1 MKPLAGVKTEKAPK
15 AIGPYSQAVLAG
27 PFLFVSGQLA
37 IDPITNKLT
46 GANIEEQTLQVLK
59 NIEAILAEQ
68 GLTFE
73 NVVKSEV
80 FLKNMN
86 DFNGMNRIY
95 SEKFIYDIKPARQAV
110 EVAKLPLDGLVEI
123 SCIAFVPARS

>member
-1 MKPLAGVKTEKAPK
+1 MKLLAEVKTEKAPK
-15 AIGPYSQAVLAG
+15 ALGPYSQAVLAG

-46 GANIEEQTLQVLK
+46 GTNIEEQTLQVLK
-59 NIEAILAEQ
+59 NIEAILAAQ

-123 SCIAFVPARS
+123 SCIALVPV